1 MTQLKVTQRAA
12 RDTDDVFDYLA
23 NVAGTRTA
31 ERHLLRIQQTIERL
45 IDWPEAVQRRPE
57 LGRNVRLA
65 VVAPFVVIYR
75 YEREHDLLTILRV
88 LHGRR
93 NVTDQMIHPSDRT

>member
-1 MTQLKVTQRAA
+1 MTQLKVTRRAA
-12 RDTDDVFDYLA
+12 RDTDEIFDYLA

-31 ERHLLRIQQTIERL
+31 ERHFLRIQQTIERL
-45 IDWPEAVQRRPE
+45 VDWPEATQRRPE
-57 LGRNVRLA
+57 LGHNVRLA

-75 YEREHDLLTILRV
+75 YESENDVLTILRV

-93 NVTDQMIHPSDRT
+93 NVTNQMIHPSDQS

>member
-12 RDTDDVFDYLA
+12 RDTDEILEYLA

-31 ERHLLRIQQTIERL
+31 ERHLVRIQQTIERL
-45 IDWPEAVQRRPE
+45 VDWPEAMQRRPE
-57 LGRNVRLA
+57 LGHNVRLA
-65 VVAPFVVIYR
+65 VVAPYVVIYR
-75 YEREHDLLTILRV
+75 YERENDLLTILRV

-93 NVTDQMIHPSDRT
+93 NVTYHMIHFSD